1 MAIRYWLI
9 GLLALLLGG
18 CHGALHRLPEIGS
31 SDIAAAR
38 HALAADTATLSSRR
52 LSLRQASTRLRRTIA
67 RVHDAG
73 VAVCEEIGVARCDW
87 RYVVVRDHQLNGAA
101 GWDGEIYL
109 NHGVVEETRN
119 EAEIALL
126 IAHEMAHQA
135 AGHPATAR
143 RLWEA
148 GWTIGWT
155 VGHALD
161 AFSGFGGGQG
171 GPFTAW
177 GVACGTWIGGLLWSR
192 QREREADAIA
202 AVIVH
207 RAGLDLDR
215 ARRLGFRLAHDDGQ
229 VQSGPFDSHPLG
241 AERLA
246 VIDRAIAA
254 ARASGGRL
262 PPRADGSPAGWVR

>member
-1 MAIRYWLI
+1 MAIFFRLI

-18 CHGALHRLPEIGS
+18 CDGSVHRLPEIVS
-31 SDIAAAR
+31 SDIAAAQG
-38 HALAADTATLSSRR
+38 ALATDTLTTTARR
-52 LSLRQASTRLRRTIA
+52 LSLRQASKRLRRTIA
-67 RVHDAG
+67 RVHEAG
-73 VAVCEEIGVARCDW
+73 VEVCEEIGLARCDW

-101 GWDGEIYL
+101 GLHGEIYL
-109 NHGVVEETRN
+109 NHGVVEQTRS
-119 EAEIALL
+119 EAEIGFL

-148 GWTIGWT
+148 GWAIGWT
-155 VGHALD
+155 IGHALD

-171 GPFTAW
+171 GPFTTLGVAW
-177 GVACGTWIGGLLWSR
+177 GNWIGGLAWSR
-192 QREREADAIA
+192 QREREADTIA
-202 AVIVH
+202 ALIVH

-215 ARRLGFRLAHDDGQ
+215 ARRLGFRLAHDDEQ

-246 VIDRAIAA
+246 VVDRAIAA

-262 PPRADGSPAGWVR
+262 PPRVDRPLAGLVR